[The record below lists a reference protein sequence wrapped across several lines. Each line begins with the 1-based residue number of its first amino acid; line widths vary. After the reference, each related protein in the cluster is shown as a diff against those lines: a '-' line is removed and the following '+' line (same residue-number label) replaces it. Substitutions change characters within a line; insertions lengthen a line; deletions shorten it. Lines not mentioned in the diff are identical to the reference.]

1 MGLYFKM
8 LSLKKHLY
16 KLSKMSGAEI
26 QFRVGEKARIEIEK
40 ARWNFTRNGTTSSP
54 FIPKEAH
61 LASII
66 SEKTESS
73 HIDFFGFGKNRVALK
88 STYKR
93 SFLTEF
99 SKAINQAEN
108 ILQHKFR
115 FLGCNFSLQDEI
127 DWNRNPVTNESYP
140 RQHYSTIS
148 IGHTQKYGDIKY
160 LWELNRHQFFI
171 ELAKAYFITGDE
183 KYTQKIKKFVN
194 GWIDSNP
201 FKLTVNWTSALESA
215 VRIFSWIWTF
225 HFTSESKI
233 WDPELKEKFLRN
245 LILEAAFIEEK
256 LSYYFSP
263 YNHLIGELAAL
274 TFLGTVFPFTN
285 ELTAWRDKYWSE
297 LESQVEL
304 QFHDDGFT
312 IEQASYYH
320 YFTLGFF
327 LMTAILRKQN
337 KLPVSSRIWRRL
349 EKALEFTMHLTR
361 PDGYT
366 PMIGDIDSAR
376 SIYFYQPDD
385 MWNLRPFLA
394 LGAVL
399 FNRADMKYV
408 AGSSFEEILWIFG
421 HGGLEVYQ
429 QISAGEPKNLSIAF
443 EKSGY
448 FIMRDGWRRNSSF
461 CYFDCG
467 EIAHG
472 VHRGNTPSAAHGH
485 ADILSFELSVDGQPV
500 VIDPGFHTY
509 FGSQDWHRYFRSSKG
524 HNIVEVNG
532 KGQATPGAP
541 ITWTKVSTPK
551 LIHWFSSP
559 DIDLVCGKIDRFSGL
574 EDPVFM
580 RRFILFSKPH
590 YFLIMDQIVGE
601 GQRDKIFYIESYLHF
616 PSEDISFDS
625 SMVLSNQKKLVFL
638 ALPLQADVKS
648 AVGGEKSDQGWIAK
662 GYGYLQAA
670 PVMQIS
676 IQQTMPVHY
685 GMLFVTESGRRIL
698 SKFTME
704 ERHDDFLQFNVHT
717 RNWKEMVVLNP
728 MRKLFSDPTSD
739 IQTDALIIKLRE
751 EQNKVPGLFVAQVS
765 HLEINSKRV
774 NIDNPIGTFIRL
786 QNQDSRE

>member
-1 MGLYFKM
+1 M
-8 LSLKKHLY
+8 LSLKNHLF

-26 QFRVGEKARIEIEK
+26 QFRIREKARIEIEK
-40 ARWNFTRNGTTSSP
+40 TRSKFVRNGTVSSLFVP
-54 FIPKEAH
+54 REAH

-66 SEKTESS
+66 SKKIESS
-73 HIDFFGFGKNRVALK
+73 DIDFFGFSKDRVALK

-93 SFLTEF
+93 SFPTEF

-108 ILQHKFR
+108 ILQHKLF
-115 FLGCNFSLQDEI
+115 FLGCNFSFPDQI

-148 IGHTQKYGDIKY
+148 IADTEKYGDIKY

-171 ELAKAYFITGDE
+171 ELAKAYFVTGDE
-183 KYTQKIKKFVN
+183 KYMLKIKEFVN

-201 FKLTVNWTSALESA
+201 YKLTVNWTSALESA

-225 HFTSESKI
+225 HFTSGSKI
-233 WDPELKEKFLRN
+233 WDPELKEKFLRS

-274 TFLGTVFPFTN
+274 TFLGTVFPSTKK
-285 ELTAWRDKYWSE
+285 LTEWRDKYWFE
-297 LESQVEL
+297 LESQMEL

-312 IEQASYYH
+312 VEQASYYH
-320 YFTLGFF
+320 HFTLGFF
-327 LMTAILRKQN
+327 LLTAILRKQN
-337 KLPVSSRIWRRL
+337 ALPVSSRVWGRL
-349 EKALEFTMHLTR
+349 EKALEFSMYLTR

-385 MWNLRPFLA
+385 MWNLGSFLA

-399 FNRADMKYV
+399 FDRADMKYV

-421 HGGLEVYQ
+421 QDGLEAYQ
-429 QISAGEPKNLSIAF
+429 KISAGEPENLSCAF

-448 FIMRDGWRRNSSF
+448 FIMRDGWRKNSSF
-461 CYFDCG
+461 CCFDCG

-472 VHRGNTPSAAHGH
+472 VHRDNTPSAAHGH

-500 VIDPGFHTY
+500 LIDPGFHTY

-524 HNIVEVNG
+524 HNTVEVNG
-532 KGQATPGAP
+532 KGQATPGTP
-541 ITWTKVSTPK
+541 ITWTRVSTPK

-580 RRFILFSKPH
+580 KRLILFSKPH
-590 YFLIMDQIVGE
+590 YFLIMDQIVEE
-601 GQRDKIFYIESYLHF
+601 GAKDKIFHIDSYLHF
-616 PSEDISFDS
+616 PFEDISFDS
-625 SMVLSNQKKLVFL
+625 SMVLSDRKKLAFL
-638 ALPLQADVKS
+638 ALPQQADVKI
-648 AVGGEKSDQGWIAK
+648 AVGGEKPDQGWIAK
-662 GYGYLQAA
+662 GYGYRQAA

-676 IQQTMPVHY
+676 VQQTMPVHY
-685 GMLFVTESGRRIL
+685 GMLFVTDSGRRIL

-704 ERHDDFLQFNVHT
+704 ERHDDFLQFNVYT

-728 MRKLFSDPTSD
+728 LRKLFSDPTSD
-739 IQTDALIIKLRE
+739 IQTDALVIKLRE
-751 EQNKVPGLFVAQVS
+751 EQNKVRELFVAQVS
-765 HLEINSKRV
+765 HLEINSKGV
-774 NIDNPIGTFIRL
+774 NIDNPIGTFVRF
-786 QNQDSRE
+786 QNQDKRE